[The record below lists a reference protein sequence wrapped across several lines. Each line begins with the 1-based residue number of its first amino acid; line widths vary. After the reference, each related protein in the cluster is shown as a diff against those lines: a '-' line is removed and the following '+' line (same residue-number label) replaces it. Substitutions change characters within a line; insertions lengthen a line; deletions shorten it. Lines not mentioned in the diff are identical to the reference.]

1 MSSIQ
6 HHCVELN
13 CIHVAF
19 HIHQFMLEEDNFFLE
34 AADVPF
40 QDALSC
46 VASHMHPTALV
57 EDSFLME
64 DADTPIQGALIY
76 GEQHMCQLMW
86 VVNNFHLVGL
96 DIPSLYDL
104 AYVVLCIHQIV

>member
-19 HIHQFMLEEDNFFLE
+19 HIHQLMLEEGNFSLE

-46 VASHMHPTALV
+46 VASHMHLTALV
-57 EDSFLME
+57 GDSSLME
-64 DADTPIQGALIY
+64 DADTPFLDVLV
-76 GEQHMCQLMW
+76 C
-86 VVNNFHLVGL
+86 VVKHR
-96 DIPSLYDL
+96 SLSE
-104 AYVVLCIHQIV
+104 